1 MLHCV
6 IRPVGPPGRWAE
18 AGWCTTATMS
28 DLWDLRVKAFLTKTG
43 DEFRRF
49 SHDVQEDARKLLSE
63 VRDPERKQKLR
74 EGLVEVGTWAR
85 RTAEE
90 VATAMEEG
98 VKKAEEAFAKTAKP
112 APTAPSPP
120 PGGESGAAAPQPKAP
135 PEKAEKTEKTVGP
148 PAHRKPVATSKAK
161 GKKTIGRKGE
171 GSSDSDD

>member
-1 MLHCV
+1 
-6 IRPVGPPGRWAE
+6 
-18 AGWCTTATMS
+18 MS

-49 SHDVQEDARKLLSE
+49 SHDVQEDAKKLLSE
-63 VRDPERKQKLR
+63 VRQPERKKKLR

-90 VATAMEEG
+90 VATAVEEG

-120 PGGESGAAAPQPKAP
+120 PAGEVGAAAPQARP
-135 PEKAEKTEKTVGP
+135 PPAEEKARAAEQRQTILDDL
-148 PAHRKPVATSKAK
+148 AA
-161 GKKTIGRKGE
+161 GKI
-171 GSSDSDD
+171 SSAEAIKQLQGQ

>member
-1 MLHCV
+1 
-6 IRPVGPPGRWAE
+6 
-18 AGWCTTATMS
+18 MS

-49 SHDVQEDARKLLSE
+49 SHDVQEDAKKLLSE
-63 VRDPERKQKLR
+63 VRHPERQKKLR

-120 PGGESGAAAPQPKAP
+120 PAGDVGAAAPQARP
-135 PEKAEKTEKTVGP
+135 PPPAEKAEKTVGP
-148 PAHRKPVATSKAK
+148 ASHRKAAPTSKAK
-161 GKKTIGRKGE
+161 GKKTIGRRAGE
-171 GSSDSDD
+171 PSDSDE